1 MEKLKQRMVELIG
14 NDDGI
19 WLFDKISVILD
30 ENNVS
35 ENSKEKICEILL
47 EAYEDLENTNFDDFL
62 LLTKAI
68 LLTLPDD
75 YYE

>member
-19 WLFDKISVILD
+19 WLFDNISVILD

-68 LLTLPDD
+68 LLTLPD

>member
-35 ENSKEKICEILL
+35 ENSKEKI
-47 EAYEDLENTNFDDFL
+47 
-62 LLTKAI
+62 
-68 LLTLPDD
+68 
-75 YYE
+75 

>member
-35 ENSKEKICEILL
+35 ENSNEKFVKFYQKLMKTQKIQILMI
-47 EAYEDLENTNFDDFL
+47 F
-62 LLTKAI
+62 
-68 LLTLPDD
+68 
-75 YYE
+75 YY

>member
-1 MEKLKQRMVELIG
+1 MVELIG